1 MTNKTADSLN
11 VTLSIG
17 AIFTLIIKKA
27 VPIMICTVA
36 FALAAF
42 ITFGLLIPPNYTAT
56 VSIIV
61 DNRTV
66 NDPTSSNYGLKSTS
80 DITASR
86 MLTDT
91 YIAIFRTS
99 TFLES
104 VSKTVNETS
113 EVITSGERS
122 PLSGKELGDMLSMS
136 AVNQT
141 ELLQVDATSGSPQLC
156 VDICHAIVKEARIV
170 LYDTMNQPSV
180 ISVEGDNILLPT
192 EPSSPGA
199 FSKAIIAGALGF
211 IVSCAAVVIAFVIKT
226 QYTEYLP
233 SGNKVTGKTDSADF
247 SQADYTGEHYSPA
260 RPVSHTAYQAGNTA
274 QSEGNTAEFTKQ
286 TDSQTPKMRRNLKPG
301 RQAHTQKQ

>member
-1 MTNKTADSLN
+1 MN

-17 AIFTLIIKKA
+17 VIFTLILKKI
-27 VPIMICTVA
+27 VPIMICAIA
-36 FALAAF
+36 FALVAF
-42 ITFGLLIPPNYTAT
+42 IVFGLLIPPSYTAT

-66 NDPTSSNYGLKSTS
+66 NDPSSANYGLKSTS

-113 EVITSGERS
+113 EVITGGERS
-122 PLSGKELGDMLSMS
+122 PLTGKQIEDMLSMS

-141 ELLQVDATSGSPQLC
+141 ELLQIDASSSSPQLC
-156 VDICHAIVKEARIV
+156 VDICYAIVEEAKIV
-170 LYDTMNQPSV
+170 LYNTMNQSTV

-192 EPSSPGA
+192 SPSSPGA
-199 FSKAIIAGALGF
+199 TSKAVIAGALGF
-211 IVSCAAVVIAFVIKT
+211 LVSCAFIIVSFIIKT
-226 QYTEYLP
+226 QYSEFLPGAKSKSKNNSNPYTAFKADCNEEQYTSRP
-233 SGNKVTGKTDSADF
+233 SGNTAT
-247 SQADYTGEHYSPA
+247 QADPYFPDPE
-260 RPVSHTAYQAGNTA
+260 
-274 QSEGNTAEFTKQ
+274 KQ
-286 TDSQTPKMRRNLKPG
+286 TDSQAPKMRRNLKPG
-301 RQAHTQKQ
+301 RQAPTQKQ